1 MDQQIKDLL
10 EEYVRKNYAR
20 RYNKKE
26 LMFDEGESVYYVKS
40 NKDES
45 PLILGKK
52 VIGQ

>member
-1 MDQQIKDLL
+1 MDQKTKDLL
-10 EEYVRKNYAR
+10 EQYVRKNYPN

-26 LMFDEGESVYYVKS
+26 LMFDEADNVFYVKS